1 MTFER
6 KRFRIAACRGVQH
19 DNTTQLALLR
29 WAAFQAGIQLKMNA
43 PMQFLPRWIRAYPRE
58 QLATDL
64 VAGLI
69 VTVLVIPQSLAYALL
84 AGLPPQVGLYVS
96 IFPVIAYALFGSSM
110 TQAVGPV
117 AITAIM
123 TFTVLS
129 PLAAPGSAQYVAL
142 AASLSLLSGVLILV
156 FGVLRL
162 GFLSQLLSRPVVSGF
177 ISGSAVLIV
186 ITQLKFLLGVKVSGS
201 TSWQVISSLAD
212 NASQTRPVTLL
223 IGAVALV
230 LLYSSRRWLSGA
242 LARIG
247 LSSRNAGYLVRLMPL
262 IVVVITTLVV
272 VRFDLDQ
279 KHGVAVVGT
288 VQEGL
293 ASFAFFAPS
302 LDSLKIL
309 TVPALIL
316 ALIGM
321 VQNITMAQA
330 LAIKRRERVD
340 ANAELLGL
348 GTANI
353 VAAFY
358 GGMPVG
364 GGLSRSSINVAA
376 GAQSPLASIVSAL
389 AMLCVVATGTHW
401 FARLPLAVLAASIVI
416 AAISMIDI
424 KAFRQAWSYDRADAL
439 ALLGTGLGVL
449 VLGLELGIALG
460 IGLSL
465 ATLLLRASTPH
476 IAVIGRIAGTEHFR
490 NVERHGVETIPGVL
504 FLRIDESLFFGNL
517 SAVESR
523 LGAELE
529 KAADIHDVVLIMSA
543 VNRVDTTAMEVL
555 TDINRELGRRKIRL
569 HLAEVKGPVQDRLVR
584 SPLWKALSG
593 EVHLSDNDA
602 FELLGR
608 HQPPDT
614 HTGEQS

>member
-1 MTFER
+1 
-6 KRFRIAACRGVQH
+6 
-19 DNTTQLALLR
+19 
-29 WAAFQAGIQLKMNA
+29 MNA
-43 PMQFLPRWIRAYPRE
+43 LRQLSPRWIKTYPRA
-58 QLATDL
+58 QLTGDL
-64 VAGLI
+64 LAGLI

-84 AGLPPQVGLYVS
+84 AGLPPQAGLYVS
-96 IFPVIAYALFGSSM
+96 IFPVIAYALLGSSM

-129 PLAAPGSAQYVAL
+129 PLETPGSSQYIVL
-142 AASLSLLSGVLILV
+142 AASLSLLSGLLILACGL
-156 FGVLRL
+156 FRL

-186 ITQLKFLLGVKVSGS
+186 ISQVKFLLGVTVNVSAA
-201 TSWQVISSLAD
+201 TTWQLIYSLYENISQAKPI
-212 NASQTRPVTLL
+212 TML
-223 IGAVALV
+223 IGGVALLV
-230 LLYSSRRWLSGA
+230 LYSSRLWMLKA
-242 LARIG
+242 LGRIG
-247 LSSRNAGYLVRLMPL
+247 LSRQKAGILVRLMPL
-262 IVVVITTLVV
+262 IVVVAATLVV
-272 VRFDLDQ
+272 VELDLDRKQ
-279 KHGVAVVGT
+279 GVAVVGS

-293 ASFAFFAPS
+293 ASFTFFIPS
-302 LDSLKIL
+302 VDSLKLL
-309 TVPALIL
+309 TVPAMIL

-330 LAIKRRERVD
+330 LAIKRRERVE
-340 ANAELLGL
+340 ANRELVGL
-348 GTANI
+348 GAANI

-364 GGLSRSSINVAA
+364 GGLSRSAINVAA
-376 GAQSPLASIVSAL
+376 GAQSPLASIVSAI
-389 AMLCVVATGTHW
+389 AMLCIVASGTHW
-401 FARLPLAVLAASIVI
+401 FARLPLAVLAASIVV
-416 AAISMIDI
+416 AAVGLIDV
-424 KAFRQAWSYDRADAL
+424 KAFRQAWSFDRADAL

-465 ATLLLRASTPH
+465 VTLLLRASTPH

-523 LGAELE
+523 LGVELE
-529 KAADIHDVVLIMSA
+529 KAADLRDLVLIMSG

-555 TDINRELGRRKIRL
+555 NDINRDLASRNIRL
-569 HLAEVKGPVQDRLVR
+569 HLAEVKGPVQDRLSC
-584 SPLWKALSG
+584 SPLWEALSG
-593 EVHLSDNDA
+593 DVHFSANLA
-602 FELLGR
+602 FEALR
-608 HQPPDT
+608 TPASVPVSRPPDWII
-614 HTGEQS
+614 